1 MVIILAIY
9 GGVIYLV
16 FGRFKLL
23 PWNTTWK
30 SVSATVGLFIALAV
44 IGALNYLTP
53 SGRVA
58 VQGPTIEITPNVTG
72 TVVKVA
78 ITANTRIK
86 RGDLLFQID
95 PEPFQIEVSRL
106 EAALV
111 EAQTAAN
118 IRYTDLEAVKAEID
132 GLDVQLTFATQRRD
146 DIVELA
152 DRGVN
157 SQFQL
162 QEAVSTIGQLE
173 ARLRSA
179 NARKQGLELRIG
191 SQIDEVDSAVVQAQ
205 QMLETAR
212 WDLQQ
217 TEVIATEDGT
227 VTALV
232 LKPGARVTKFKS
244 ALAFVPYGGRSLTG
258 VFAQSGA
265 HAFVPGTEVMVAM
278 RSDPGAFF
286 VTTIDALIP
295 GTGEGT
301 LATTGALPTVGQLL
315 GSSSVVVRLKIPSDL
330 PKHVTLLGSSGS
342 ATLITPDAGPIE
354 PLAKILFWIKRYT
367 NYL

>member
-1 MVIILAIY
+1 MVLILALY

-30 SVSATVGLFIALAV
+30 SISATVGLLIALIV

-58 VQGPTIEITPNVTG
+58 VHGATIEITPNVTG
-72 TVVKVA
+72 SVVSVA
-78 ITANTRIK
+78 IKANTPIK
-86 RGDLLFQID
+86 KGDLLFQID
-95 PEPFQIEVSRL
+95 PVPFEIEVGRL
-106 EAALV
+106 EAAVV
-111 EAQTAAN
+111 EAKTAAN
-118 IRYTDLEAVKAEID
+118 MLLTDLEAVEAEID
-132 GLDVQLTFATQRRD
+132 GLTVQLTFGIERRD

-173 ARLRSA
+173 AGLRSA
-179 NARKQGLELRIG
+179 KARKQGLELRIA
-191 SQIDEVDSAVVQAQ
+191 SQIGGVDSTVAQAQ

-212 WDLQQ
+212 WNLRQ
-217 TEVIATEDGT
+217 TDVFAIEDGT
-227 VTALV
+227 VTAMV

-244 ALAFVPYGGRSLTG
+244 ALAFVPYGDRSLTG

-278 RSDPGAFF
+278 RSDPGTFF
-286 VTTIDALIP
+286 TTTIQALIP

-301 LATTGALPTVGQLL
+301 LATTGALPTIGQLL
-315 GSSSVVVRLKIPSDL
+315 GSSSVVVRLKIPNDL
-330 PKHVTLLGSSGS
+330 PEHVTLLGSSGS

>member
-1 MVIILAIY
+1 MVLILLIY
-9 GGVIYLV
+9 GGIIYLV

-30 SVSATVGLFIALAV
+30 SVSATVGLLIALVV
-44 IGALNYLTP
+44 IGALNYLAP
-53 SGRVA
+53 SGRVT
-58 VQGPTIEITPNVTG
+58 VHGPIIEITPNVTG
-72 TVVKVA
+72 TVVNVA
-78 ITANTRIK
+78 IEANTPIK
-86 RGDLLFQID
+86 KGDLLFQID
-95 PEPFQIEVSRL
+95 PAPFRIEVSRL

-111 EAQTAAN
+111 EAQTAADM
-118 IRYTDLEAVKAEID
+118 RLTDLEAVEAEID
-132 GLDVQLTFATQRRD
+132 GLNVQLTFGNQRRD

-173 ARLRSA
+173 AGLRSA
-179 NARKQGLELRIG
+179 NARKQGLELRIA
-191 SQIDEVDSAVVQAQ
+191 SQIDGVDSTVAQ
-205 QMLETAR
+205 SQQTLETSR
-212 WDLQQ
+212 WNLRQ
-217 TEVIATEDGT
+217 TDVVATEDGT
-227 VTALV
+227 VTEMA

-244 ALAFVPYGGRSLTG
+244 ALAFVPDGGRSLTG

-265 HAFVPGTEVMVAM
+265 HALVPGTNVMVAM
-278 RSDPGAFF
+278 RSDPGTFF
-286 VTTIDALIP
+286 STTIDALIP

-301 LATTGALPTVGQLL
+301 LATTGALPSIGQLL
-315 GSSSVVVRLKIPSDL
+315 GSSSVVVRLKIPGDL

-342 ATLITPDAGPIE
+342 ATLITPEAGPIE
-354 PLAKILFWIKRYT
+354 PLAKIMFWIKRYT